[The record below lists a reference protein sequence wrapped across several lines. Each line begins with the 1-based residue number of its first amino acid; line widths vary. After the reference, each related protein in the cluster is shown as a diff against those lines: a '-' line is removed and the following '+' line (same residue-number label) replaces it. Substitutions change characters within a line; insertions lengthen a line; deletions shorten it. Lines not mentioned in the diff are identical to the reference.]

1 MLVLSLVKPE
11 DFASLKES
19 GIGLSI
25 DGGFMFLLGFSLIL
39 LSFFKGMTKKNEK
52 AIRKEL
58 LVYQSQ
64 KAEILTQAAS
74 LLPTNKAKTFNVR
87 FEVA

>member
-1 MLVLSLVKPE
+1 
-11 DFASLKES
+11 
-19 GIGLSI
+19 
-25 DGGFMFLLGFSLIL
+25 
-39 LSFFKGMTKKNEK
+39 MTKKNEK